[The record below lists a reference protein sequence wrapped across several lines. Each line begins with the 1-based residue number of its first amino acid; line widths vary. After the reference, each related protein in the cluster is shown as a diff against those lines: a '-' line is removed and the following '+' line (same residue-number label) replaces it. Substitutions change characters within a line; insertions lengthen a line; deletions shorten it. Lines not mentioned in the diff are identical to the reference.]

1 MRPSTRHHLVRAGW
15 LGAAVLALLGVFAL
29 YTRPG
34 FLVTLADQ
42 IWACF

>member
-1 MRPSTRHHLVRAGW
+1 MKVRARKS
-15 LGAAVLALLGVFAL
+15 LAFGAALAALAAVFAM

-42 IWACF
+42 LWACF

>member
-1 MRPSTRHHLVRAGW
+1 MSKLKRLVW
-15 LGAAVLALLGVFAL
+15 LTLAALALAGTFAL

-42 IWACF
+42 LWACF